1 MDRGGT
7 RASDWQRKLWQGFPY
22 SLTTSV
28 WKNLKHLILNKNT
41 KLSASTPPPLTQ
53 GAGNGGEWEGWRC
66 KTWVRRVPGWR
77 QGLLFQTDCFL
88 RSRGQHEDCQV
99 WKQRYLSQR
108 RVLEVLQQL
117 VIKICREEIFGPVQ
131 SILKFETMEEL
142 IERVNDT
149 SYGLA
154 AGNDGH
160 DDVEDYGNDDDDR
173 YLLQASS
180 PAISTMRWYSHRY
193 CLYRLNPEN
202 GGSVAKSVI
211 NQNSLWC
218 HVVVV
223 VIVSFVA
230 VAVPWIFE

>member
-1 MDRGGT
+1 M
-7 RASDWQRKLWQGFPY
+7 
-22 SLTTSV
+22 
-28 WKNLKHLILNKNT
+28 
-41 KLSASTPPPLTQ
+41 
-53 GAGNGGEWEGWRC
+53 
-66 KTWVRRVPGWR
+66 
-77 QGLLFQTDCFL
+77 
-88 RSRGQHEDCQV
+88 
-99 WKQRYLSQR
+99 
-108 RVLEVLQQL
+108 

-211 NQNSLWC
+211 NQNSL
-218 HVVVV
+218 
-223 VIVSFVA
+223 
-230 VAVPWIFE
+230 